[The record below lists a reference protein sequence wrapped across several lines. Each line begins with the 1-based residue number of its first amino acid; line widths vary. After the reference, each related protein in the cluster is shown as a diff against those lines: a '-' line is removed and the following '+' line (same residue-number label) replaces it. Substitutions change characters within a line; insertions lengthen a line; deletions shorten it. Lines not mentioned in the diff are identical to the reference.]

1 MKYFAY
7 GSLLDEAEMIK
18 TCSDFKLI
26 GKACLPG
33 YRIDFTRYS
42 RKWGAGVA
50 DIVKDDREDY
60 PDFYIKSCVSILDEN
75 GNKMLA
81 FTYDMKYKGSFVPP
95 SEKYLHIMKK
105 AEVKY
110 DFPDKYKKR
119 LKSIRTK

>member
-18 TCSDFKLI
+18 TCSGFKLI

-50 DIVKDDREDY
+50 DIVKDETEEVWGLLYEISKDDLEVLNKREGHTN
-60 PDFYIKSCVSILDEN
+60 FYVKTEVTLLNEGGKKIS
-75 GNKMLA
+75 A
-81 FTYDMKYKGSFVPP
+81 FSYKVKEKGSFESP
-95 SEKYLHIMKK
+95 
-105 AEVKY
+105 
-110 DFPDKYKKR
+110 
-119 LKSIRTK
+119 